1 MVKLKALLVPNTV
14 FNFLD
19 KETLKFDLSNYDVCT
34 DLFDKSISCFEDY
47 FSCVETGSNKLPKRE
62 DIGLA
67 GYWLLTLAGDKESEK
82 YWKVVVNILDFERGL
97 SLFEIKQDLIDLREH
112 SLKLI
117 DDLIRNNQQ
126 EEKPSKEEDD
136 LF

>member
-34 DLFDKSISCFEDY
+34 DLFDKSIACFEDY